1 MNTDTIKGFDDYVGE
16 LATKRAVIQEIVRQ
30 NFERFGFNPTE
41 TPIIESEEFVRGEN
55 PNDEAVSDIF
65 KLKDK
70 GNRKLA
76 LRYELTFPLK
86 RIAKNKKLPF
96 KRYQIGP
103 VFRDEPIK
111 GNRGRQFISCDVD
124 IVGSTVKDD
133 AEILSLVNN
142 ILKSLKIEGVIFV
155 NNRKLLN
162 EILNTEKI
170 DKKYF
175 EEVIREIDK
184 LDKLSSKEVYDNLKK
199 YNAEN
204 LLKIFNKEEKYFE
217 RYESYNEIKE
227 LREYCN
233 NYSVK
238 FEFMP
243 SLARGLSYYTGTVF
257 EIKTKNIKETI
268 FGGGSYNFDGIQGV
282 GFGVSIERLELVTNL
297 QIELEKYLI
306 VSLNEDK
313 KAIKLANQLR
323 EQGKNVSIFYGKPS
337 KALDYANS
345 YKIQKVIFVGKKEV
359 EKKQMIVKDMKTG
372 KQIIF
377 KIKESAKLK

>member
-184 LDKLSSKEVYDNLKK
+184 LDKLSSKEVYDNLLSLPGIGSFLAYQIFVDFSYLSEFPFSENEFVVAGPGCKK
-199 YNAEN
+199 GLN
-204 LLKIFNKEEKYFE
+204 LLFDDFGGLRYEEALFWIRDNQNRLFQQFGYNSYNLFSDLPEEE
-217 RYESYNEIKE
+217 RYLNLMSLENCMCEI
-227 LREYCN
+227 
-233 NYSVK
+233 S
-238 FEFMP
+238 
-243 SLARGLSYYTGTVF
+243 
-257 EIKTKNIKETI
+257 
-268 FGGGSYNFDGIQGV
+268 
-282 GFGVSIERLELVTNL
+282 
-297 QIELEKYLI
+297 KYI
-306 VSLNEDK
+306 R
-313 KAIKLANQLR
+313 AINGEGR
-323 EQGKNVSIFYGKPS
+323 PRIRY
-337 KALDYANS
+337 
-345 YKIQKVIFVGKKEV
+345 
-359 EKKQMIVKDMKTG
+359 
-372 KQIIF
+372 
-377 KIKESAKLK
+377 KLK

>member
-1 MNTDTIKGFDDYVGE
+1 MM
-16 LATKRAVIQEIVRQ
+16 
-30 NFERFGFNPTE
+30 
-41 TPIIESEEFVRGEN
+41 
-55 PNDEAVSDIF
+55 
-65 KLKDK
+65 
-70 GNRKLA
+70 
-76 LRYELTFPLK
+76 
-86 RIAKNKKLPF
+86 
-96 KRYQIGP
+96 
-103 VFRDEPIK
+103 
-111 GNRGRQFISCDVD
+111 RQFISCDVD

-162 EILNTEKI
+162 EILKTEKI
-170 DKKYF
+170 EEKYF

-204 LLKIFNKEEKYFE
+204 LVKIFNKEEKYFE

-282 GFGVSIERLELVTNL
+282 GFGVSIERLEL
-297 QIELEKYLI
+297 
-306 VSLNEDK
+306 
-313 KAIKLANQLR
+313 
-323 EQGKNVSIFYGKPS
+323 
-337 KALDYANS
+337 DYANS

-377 KIKESAKLK
+377 KIKESSKLK